1 MIQSVPGSEGVMI
14 REHTNFGRGC
24 HMEKEYGPE
33 NGYKKEG
40 MNKNRRK
47 GNKCLFGRAP
57 GWGGHNY
64 SR

>member
-1 MIQSVPGSEGVMI
+1 MI

-64 SR
+64 PR